1 MIKLKKKIE
10 EGGGGEVR
18 GARVIFYIRIQL
30 FKIFFGIWGSGEG
43 EEMGLE

>member
-1 MIKLKKKIE
+1 M
-10 EGGGGEVR
+10 R

-30 FKIFFGIWGSGEG
+30 FKIFFLGYGVGGG